1 MAQRTQVV
9 FTDDVDGSEAIGT
22 VKFGLEGTA
31 YEVDLSQKNAD
42 KLTKVLAPYIA
53 AARKTANSPAR
64 RAAKSTRPAGPRPQE
79 VRAWAKDQGIEVK
92 DKGRVPAEL
101 IVKFQA
107 AQ

>member
-42 KLTKVLAPYIA
+42 KL
-53 AARKTANSPAR
+53 
-64 RAAKSTRPAGPRPQE
+64 
-79 VRAWAKDQGIEVK
+79 
-92 DKGRVPAEL
+92 VP
-101 IVKFQA
+101 
-107 AQ
+107 

>member
-22 VKFGLEGTA
+22 VRFGLGGTG

-42 KLTKVLAPYIA
+42 KLAKVLAPYIA
-53 AARKTANSPAR
+53 AARKAGNGPAR
-64 RAAKSTRPAGPRPQE
+64 RAAGRTRPGGPLPRE
-79 VRAWAKDQGIEVK
+79 VRAWAKSQGLEVK

-101 IVKFQA
+101 IARFQA